1 MINNNKSRNYNKII
15 LYSMISMYIDKTVYV
30 NASIK
35 FCKCI
40 QSKLLTLTLALE
52 RKRREQVNAFQGGFH
67 FALHLFP

>member
-1 MINNNKSRNYNKII
+1 MINNKSRNYNKII
-15 LYSMISMYIDKTVYV
+15 LYSMISIYIDKTVYV

-52 RKRREQVNAFQGGFH
+52 KEREQVNAFQEAFI
-67 FALHLFP
+67 LHCIYFS